1 MVWSAYCLL
10 LESQQIITISN
21 ISPISRTTVRKKRG
35 NAMLKPKK
43 TLKTGEMLNMLN
55 VFGGP
60 LKKVLETGE
69 MLNMLNVLN
78 VLGEIQPKTPKHLTY
93 LTFPLFRAD
102 SRKTF
107 NISPVS

>member
-1 MVWSAYCLL
+1 
-10 LESQQIITISN
+10 
-21 ISPISRTTVRKKRG
+21 
-35 NAMLKPKK
+35 
-43 TLKTGEMLNMLN
+43 MLN

-93 LTFPLFRAD
+93 LAFPLFRAD
-102 SRKTF
+102 FEK
-107 NISPVS
+107 NI